1 MCIFALSIFT
11 AAGFRQRPAYKQND
25 GVIERVRTLK
35 EDAAYLD
42 GVLDAAGEETYLW
55 IGFNGYNPYAF
66 TKHLPSGPC
75 FAQDP
80 YNFREEDGFFA
91 DSFKKQL
98 SGVNVIVFC
107 RLDVGVIT
115 QETEAYIRENFTVT
129 VPESVAKARLTAP
142 ETFVWKLYFRT
153 DAFF

>member
-1 MCIFALSIFT
+1 M
-11 AAGFRQRPAYKQND
+11 R
-25 GVIERVRTLK
+25 RTRIISARK
-35 EDAAYLD
+35 
-42 GVLDAAGEETYLW
+42 
-55 IGFNGYNPYAF
+55 
-66 TKHLPSGPC
+66 
-75 FAQDP
+75 
-80 YNFREEDGFFA
+80 DGFFA

-115 QETEAYIRENFTVT
+115 QETEAYIRENFTAS
-129 VPESVAKARLTAP
+129 VPDSVAKAHLTAP